1 MGLVH
6 VVRRTFIAGRPYPG
20 AHQEYF
26 TDLLA
31 SYGMSPRPGAFDAGR
46 TSYQEMVAAM
56 MPELVPLAAGFD
68 LAVLAHASPDAEPGW
83 PMCYLADAVPAAG
96 LAFAISDQGAT
107 APFTALRLVLDS
119 AWANQ
124 ARLALVLIMGNAA
137 VLHDG
142 PVPESARVTRDRAV
156 ALVLREGADLVLESV
171 RQLTCVPAQ
180 SVRARLDDALRE
192 VGGPLTAIFGQG
204 LAGHVDGQVF
214 AERVRW
220 AAPGQPGTGIWSLLA
235 QPQPDAPGCVV
246 LGDYDAEL
254 QYLSLSVFRRRE
266 CVEATRSLPGGN
278 RSLARDSSPPATLG
292 ATVAETYGRAMSQE
306 MPDGNVRIVG
316 ARQSGTPSSAKL
328 AFPAPSS
335 TETPSEGTGSDR
347 LRPRNREVVG

>member
-1 MGLVH
+1 MHRSGTTARYEGARRPPIGLVH
-6 VVRRTFIAGRPYPG
+6 VVRRTFVAGRPYPV

-46 TSYQEMVAAM
+46 TSYQEMVAALA
-56 MPELVPLAAGFD
+56 PELVPLATGFD
-68 LAVLAHASPDAEPGW
+68 LAILAHASPDAEPGW

-96 LAFAISDQGAT
+96 LAFAVSDQGAT

-124 ARLALVLIMGNAA
+124 ARLALVLIMENAA

-142 PVPESARVTRDRAV
+142 PVREPARIARDQAV

-171 RQLTCVPAQ
+171 RQFTRVPAQ

-192 VGGPLTAIFGQG
+192 VGGPLTAILGQG
-204 LAGHVDGQVF
+204 LAGHVDGQVL

-235 QPQPDAPGCVV
+235 QSQRGAPGCVV
-246 LGDYDAEL
+246 LGDYDAGL
-254 QYLSLSVFRRRE
+254 QYLNLTVFRRRH
-266 CVEATRSLPGGN
+266 CVETTRSLLGGD
-278 RSLARDSSPPATLG
+278 RS
-292 ATVAETYGRAMSQE
+292 
-306 MPDGNVRIVG
+306 
-316 ARQSGTPSSAKL
+316 
-328 AFPAPSS
+328 
-335 TETPSEGTGSDR
+335 
-347 LRPRNREVVG
+347 